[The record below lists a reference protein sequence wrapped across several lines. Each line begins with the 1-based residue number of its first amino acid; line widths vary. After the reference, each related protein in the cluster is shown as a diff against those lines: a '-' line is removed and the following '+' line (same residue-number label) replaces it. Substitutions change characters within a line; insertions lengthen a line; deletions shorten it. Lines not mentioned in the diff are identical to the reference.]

1 MGLLHVFFS
10 DFFCFVD
17 WKIHANWLPKSIV
30 LSWNNLSNYSKIER
44 GEIDLTISRIYEIA
58 NVLEVDVSQI
68 LNFDAT
74 QIFNISNNKLVQGIG
89 AKAENMHFHGDDYKE
104 KYIKLLELEVQRLQ
118 KVAEKVMA
126 WLF

>member
-1 MGLLHVFFS
+1 MNNIGDNIKKFREL
-10 DFFCFVD
+10 
-17 WKIHANWLPKSIV
+17 KSITREQIAGD
-30 LSWNNLSNYSKIER
+30 LKMSLSNYSKIER

-58 NVLEVDVSQI
+58 TVLEVDVSQI

-104 KYIKLLELEVQRLQ
+104 KYIKMLEMEVERLR
-118 KVAEKVMA
+118 KN
-126 WLF
+126 

>member
-1 MGLLHVFFS
+1 MNNIGDNIKKFREL
-10 DFFCFVD
+10 
-17 WKIHANWLPKSIV
+17 KSITREQ
-30 LSWNNLSNYSKIER
+30 LASDLKMSLSNYSKIER

-58 NVLEVDVSQI
+58 SVLEVDVSQI

-104 KYIKLLELEVQRLQ
+104 KYIKLLEMEVERLQ
-118 KVAEKVMA
+118 KAAEKVVA
-126 WLF
+126 